1 MLLRALQ
8 PAPPAA
14 DQQKEDQLGYKERI
28 ERGGLILFLAMI
40 TIALAAVVSG
50 FAGALLWAALAALL
64 FQPLYQR
71 LLAHW
76 PGRSNRAAVV
86 TMLIITFA
94 VVLPALVIAS
104 LVVEQAAGVYTQVRS
119 GQINFATYFEQM
131 HNALPLRLQSL
142 MDSSGLD
149 SFERV
154 QDRMSGALGSSVS
167 MIARQ
172 AFSIGRNAAAFL
184 LAFGVGLYVTFFLL
198 RDGAEIGSALVRAL
212 PLEPAVAERLSAKFV
227 AVVRAT
233 IKGSGV
239 VALVQGALG
248 AVTFWIVG
256 LPAALLWGMLMAIAA
271 LLPAVGPA
279 IIWVPVAL
287 YLLATGAIWQAAVVV
302 LSGVLL
308 IGLADNILRPI
319 LVGRDTGIPDWLVL
333 VTTLGGI
340 NLVGLSGIVVG
351 PLVGALFITGWQI
364 LTEQRASGPLARAPS
379 ATEPDPSPPTDR
391 HRSV

>member
-1 MLLRALQ
+1 M
-8 PAPPAA
+8 
-14 DQQKEDQLGYKERI
+14 GYKERI
-28 ERGGLILFLAMI
+28 ERGGLILFLAAI

-71 LLAHW
+71 LLARW

-86 TMLIITFA
+86 TLLIITFA
-94 VVLPALVIAS
+94 VVIPALIVAS

-119 GQINFATYFEQM
+119 GQINFATYFQQV
-131 HNALPLRLQSL
+131 HDALPSRLQGL

-154 QDRMSGALGSSVS
+154 QDRISGALGSSVS

-198 RDGAEIGSALVRAL
+198 RDGAEIGPAVVRAL

-287 YLLATGAIWQAAVVV
+287 YLLAAGAIWQAVAVV

-379 ATEPDPSPPTDR
+379 ATEPDPSPRTGR
-391 HRSV
+391 H